1 MKKLLIAVV
10 VIGMLALG
18 VSAVG
23 AQGER
28 APRRAAVDVTRE
40 VINAIAEAVG
50 LKPVELIR
58 QLRDGASLDEVIT
71 AQGGDVAAVQA
82 EVTNI
87 LTARINEAVANGKL
101 TQERA
106 DQLIER
112 LGTAVEWVF
121 SGEVRGSLAER
132 LAQVAVLQMAA
143 DQTGLTRAELMAEL
157 RAGNSLADVLTV
169 NGVDVNAFIDEAVT
183 KLDTQL
189 DKLVE
194 NGRIDQERADE
205 LLANFRERLTERIN
219 QVGPAQDAEA

>member
-1 MKKLLIAVV
+1 MRKLLIAVV

-18 VSAVG
+18 VSAAG

-28 APRRAAVDVTRE
+28 APRRPGVDITRE

-50 LKPVELIR
+50 LKPVELVQ
-58 QLRDGASLDEVIT
+58 QLRDGASLNEVIT

-87 LTARINEAVANGKL
+87 LTERVNEAVANGKL

-112 LGTAVEWVF
+112 LGTAVERVF
-121 SGEVRGSLAER
+121 SGEVRDGLTER
-132 LAQVAVLQMAA
+132 SAQVAVLQMAA
-143 DQTGLTRAELMAEL
+143 EQTGLTRAELMAEL
-157 RAGNSLADVLTV
+157 RAGNSLADVLTA

-194 NGRIDQERADE
+194 NGRLAQERADE

-219 QVGPAQDAEA
+219 QVGPAENTEA